1 MTTTITW
8 TRIEDGLPDV
18 DSNILL
24 GLSSGFSCEG
34 FLDDQEWRDVCGMP
48 IDPLCVETAKRAQ
61 AGLMRAY
68 DRHTTTGRWG
78 FDGPALQDMPDA
90 IDLYEQM
97 LELSTPMQ
105 MQAAMRETINRM
117 NGGMTL

>member
-18 DSNILL
+18 DSNVLL

-48 IDPLCVETAKRAQ
+48 IDDGSVVAWAEMPRCEIGGAK
-61 AGLMRAY
+61 
-68 DRHTTTGRWG
+68 
-78 FDGPALQDMPDA
+78 
-90 IDLYEQM
+90 
-97 LELSTPMQ
+97 
-105 MQAAMRETINRM
+105 
-117 NGGMTL
+117 